1 MLTLLILYAR
11 GSLEERL
18 GLIFQL
24 FCYENQTHMQQDEF
38 NFMLDKL
45 STSVSSVLSLRKTH
59 LLEIAKTAEQKM
71 TPQHDKISQD
81 DFVHVMMTTM
91 KQFSSR
97 LNDLRSR
104 IDVFEIKIQNERLP

>member
-1 MLTLLILYAR
+1 
-11 GSLEERL
+11 
-18 GLIFQL
+18 
-24 FCYENQTHMQQDEF
+24 MQQDEF

-59 LLEIAKTAEQKM
+59 LLEIAKTAEKM
-71 TPQHDKISQD
+71 TPQHDKITQE
-81 DFVHVMMTTM
+81 DFVQVMMVTM

-104 IDVFEIKIQNERLP
+104 IDVFEIKIQNERLPQYLTPGNTFMGKFVVRKAVSYNKIFKIGLLK